1 MTALGASGTAT
12 EGNGSGWYAALPLVR
27 RLPVEWQP
35 NPRVFLTMLP
45 VLVFYGL
52 TKVAPP
58 EIAIGG
64 GFAAVTVVF
73 FLTRETPVLRL
84 IAIYG
89 YVITAGSALAGILLT
104 SEKAYLAA
112 GPVGDALILPL
123 YAWTLWRGWPLIG
136 AIGREISPRMVGTL
150 PVNAPIFVKVT
161 LVWAAYEATKALVLT
176 WMLLNLSIGEYLIWG
191 RVFGWPTTAALVF
204 ICGIFVLR
212 EARRHRAQH
221 DEPHGPPDYP
231 SATEQ
236 PGSGGPVAQ
245 RAHRGVLREG
255 VHDPEKGISQ
265 SRAAERRRDFAHST
279 SLLPC

>member
-1 MTALGASGTAT
+1 MTALSARAAAT
-12 EGNGSGWYAALPLVR
+12 EGGNPGWYAALPLVR

-52 TKVAPP
+52 TKVASA

-64 GFAAVTVVF
+64 GFVAVTFVF
-73 FLTRETPVLRL
+73 FTTRETPVLRL

-112 GPVGDALILPL
+112 GPIGDALILPL
-123 YAWTLWRGWPLIG
+123 YAWTLWRGWPLVG
-136 AIGREISPRMVGTL
+136 AIGREISPTMVGTL

-204 ICGIFVLR
+204 ICGTFVLR
-212 EARRHRAQH
+212 EARRHRAESEQA
-221 DEPHGPPDYP
+221 PGYP
-231 SATEQ
+231 SGPSSPAAAT
-236 PGSGGPVAQ
+236 S
-245 RAHRGVLREG
+245 
-255 VHDPEKGISQ
+255 
-265 SRAAERRRDFAHST
+265 
-279 SLLPC
+279 

>member
-1 MTALGASGTAT
+1 MRALSASVAPS
-12 EGNGSGWYAALPLVR
+12 EGNGPGWYAALPLVR

-45 VLVFYGL
+45 VLVFF
-52 TKVAPP
+52 T
-58 EIAIGG
+58 
-64 GFAAVTVVF
+64 
-73 FLTRETPVLRL
+73 TRETPVLRL

-150 PVNAPIFVKVT
+150 PVNAPILVRVT
-161 LVWAAYEATKALVLT
+161 LVWAAYEATKALILT
-176 WMLLNLSIGEYLIWG
+176 WMLLNLSIGEYLVYG

-204 ICGIFVLR
+204 ICGTFVLR
-212 EARRHRAQH
+212 EARRHRAESEQA
-221 DEPHGPPDYP
+221 PVYP
-231 SATEQ
+231 S
-236 PGSGGPVAQ
+236 GPSSP
-245 RAHRGVLREG
+245 AH
-255 VHDPEKGISQ
+255 
-265 SRAAERRRDFAHST
+265 AA
-279 SLLPC
+279 P

>member
-1 MTALGASGTAT
+1 MTALGASGTAS
-12 EGNGSGWYAALPLVR
+12 EGSGPGWYAALPLVR

-64 GFAAVTVVF
+64 GFVAVTVVF

-191 RVFGWPTTAALVF
+191 RVFGWPTAAALVF

-212 EARRHRAQH
+212 EARRHRA
-221 DEPHGPPDYP
+221 ETARTPDYP
-231 SATEQ
+231 S
-236 PGSGGPVAQ
+236 GPSS
-245 RAHRGVLREG
+245 
-255 VHDPEKGISQ
+255 P
-265 SRAAERRRDFAHST
+265 AAAAS
-279 SLLPC
+279 

>member
-1 MTALGASGTAT
+1 
-12 EGNGSGWYAALPLVR
+12 
-27 RLPVEWQP
+27 
-35 NPRVFLTMLP
+35 MLP

-64 GFAAVTVVF
+64 GFVAVTVVF

-112 GPVGDALILPL
+112 GPVGDASSCRCTPGRSGG
-123 YAWTLWRGWPLIG
+123 AGPFG

-212 EARRHRAQH
+212 EARRHRA
-221 DEPHGPPDYP
+221 ETARTPDYP
-231 SATEQ
+231 S
-236 PGSGGPVAQ
+236 GPTS
-245 RAHRGVLREG
+245 
-255 VHDPEKGISQ
+255 P
-265 SRAAERRRDFAHST
+265 AAAV
-279 SLLPC
+279 P

>member
-1 MTALGASGTAT
+1 MTALGASGPAS

-73 FLTRETPVLRL
+73 FTTRETPVLRL

-212 EARRHRAQH
+212 EARRHRA
-221 DEPHGPPDYP
+221 ETARTPDYP
-231 SATEQ
+231 S
-236 PGSGGPVAQ
+236 GPSS
-245 RAHRGVLREG
+245 
-255 VHDPEKGISQ
+255 P
-265 SRAAERRRDFAHST
+265 AAAAS
-279 SLLPC
+279 

>member
-1 MTALGASGTAT
+1 MTAPSASGTPT
-12 EGNGSGWYAALPLVR
+12 EGNDPGWYAALPLLR

-73 FLTRETPVLRL
+73 FTTRETPVLRL

-176 WMLLNLSIGEYLIWG
+176 WMLLNLSIGEYLIYG

-212 EARRHRAQH
+212 EARKHHAENG
-221 DEPHGPPDYP
+221 EPPGPPVYP
-231 SATEQ
+231 LAPSK
-236 PGSGGPVAQ
+236 P
-245 RAHRGVLREG
+245 
-255 VHDPEKGISQ
+255 
-265 SRAAERRRDFAHST
+265 AAA
-279 SLLPC
+279 LP

>member
-1 MTALGASGTAT
+1 MA
-12 EGNGSGWYAALPLVR
+12 VR
-27 RLPVEWQP
+27 LRME
-35 NPRVFLTMLP
+35 
-45 VLVFYGL
+45 
-52 TKVAPP
+52 
-58 EIAIGG
+58 
-64 GFAAVTVVF
+64 VTFVF
-73 FLTRETPVLRL
+73 FTTRETPVLRL

-204 ICGIFVLR
+204 ICGTFVLR
-212 EARRHRAQH
+212 EARRRRAGV
-221 DEPHGPPDYP
+221 GPDSRLPLG
-231 SATEQ
+231 AEQ
-236 PGSGGPVAQ
+236 SGGGGLVAQ
-245 RAHRGVLREG
+245 RTHRGVLGQRMH
-255 VHDPEKGISQ
+255 VAEKGISQ

-279 SLLPC
+279 SLLP

>member
-52 TKVAPP
+52 TKVAPA
-58 EIAIGG
+58 EIAIAG

-136 AIGREISPRMVGTL
+136 AIGREISPRMVGAL

-161 LVWAAYEATKALVLT
+161 LIWAAYETTKALVLT

-212 EARRHRAQH
+212 EARRHRA
-221 DEPHGPPDYP
+221 ETARTPDYP
-231 SATEQ
+231 S
-236 PGSGGPVAQ
+236 GPTS
-245 RAHRGVLREG
+245 
-255 VHDPEKGISQ
+255 P
-265 SRAAERRRDFAHST
+265 AAAV
-279 SLLPC
+279 P

>member
-150 PVNAPIFVKVT
+150 PVNAPIFVKRHAR
-161 LVWAAYEATKALVLT
+161 LGRLRGNQGAGSDLDAAQPLYWGVPGLRPRVRLAHDGRAGLHLRHRSCCARRAGTALRPHGL
-176 WMLLNLSIGEYLIWG
+176 
-191 RVFGWPTTAALVF
+191 PTTP
-204 ICGIFVLR
+204 R
-212 EARRHRAQH
+212 
-221 DEPHGPPDYP
+221 D
-231 SATEQ
+231 
-236 PGSGGPVAQ
+236 
-245 RAHRGVLREG
+245 
-255 VHDPEKGISQ
+255 
-265 SRAAERRRDFAHST
+265 RAAPQRRS
-279 SLLPC
+279 S

>member
-12 EGNGSGWYAALPLVR
+12 EGSGPGWYAALPLVR

-136 AIGREISPRMVGTL
+136 AIGREISPRMVGAL

-176 WMLLNLSIGEYLIWG
+176 WMLLNLSIGEYLVYG

-212 EARRHRAQH
+212 EARRHRA
-221 DEPHGPPDYP
+221 ETARTPDYP
-231 SATEQ
+231 SS
-236 PGSGGPVAQ
+236 PSSP
-245 RAHRGVLREG
+245 
-255 VHDPEKGISQ
+255 
-265 SRAAERRRDFAHST
+265 AAAV
-279 SLLPC
+279 P